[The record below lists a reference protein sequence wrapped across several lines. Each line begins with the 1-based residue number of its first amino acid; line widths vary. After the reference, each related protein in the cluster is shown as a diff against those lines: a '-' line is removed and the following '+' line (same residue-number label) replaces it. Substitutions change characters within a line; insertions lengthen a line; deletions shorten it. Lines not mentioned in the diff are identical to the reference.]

1 MMLRSLADEV
11 VRRRLWPVL
20 LAAVLVAIAAP
31 LLFMKSTPAG
41 APSASEVPAAATP
54 GKLPTPAAKLVTTS
68 DKAVVAHH
76 AKSKRHD
83 PFAPPSAAVQA
94 AQAAATPAGAT
105 TAATKPAAKAK
116 SNTKKATTKKQKAV
130 PVVITNSDGSTI
142 KASNPSTTTPNATNS
157 SSAITGA
164 TSKSKDYVDVRFG
177 AQAGSKIHSRV
188 PRLKTFAVDH
198 AIVAV
203 FMKWSPKRGKAV
215 FAIDPKTIV
224 TGPND
229 CRRVAGVCRYI
240 DIPVGSYA
248 RLTWLGA
255 DGSFVSRRLDV
266 VKIHHG

>member
-1 MMLRSLADEV
+1 MLRSLADEV

-31 LLFMKSTPAG
+31 LLFMKSTPPG

-68 DKAVVAHH
+68 DKAVVARH

-83 PFAPPSAAVQA
+83 PFAPPSDAVSAAK
-94 AQAAATPAGAT
+94 AAATTGTGAT
-105 TAATKPAAKAK
+105 TTAAKPAAKAK
-116 SNTKKATTKKQKAV
+116 SSTKKATTKKQKAV
-130 PVVITNSDGSTI
+130 PVVITNSDGSTV
-142 KASNPSTTTPNATNS
+142 KASNPATTPNATNS

-164 TSKSKDYVDVRFG
+164 TSRSKDYVDVRFG
-177 AQAGSKIHSRV
+177 AQSGSKIHSRV
-188 PRLKTFAVDH
+188 PRLRTFAVDH

-229 CRRVAGVCRYI
+229 CRRVAGVCRYV

-248 RLTWLGA
+248 RLTWLGS